1 MIEVNLLPGG
11 KKRGRRGGGRSFK
24 LPSIKSFP
32 ADPYIIAAVVVALGV
47 FGTVGWWY
55 LGLANRRDEVQV
67 ALADA
72 VQDSSNYVDLIERN
86 NTLKARRDSIAQK
99 VDIIQ
104 EIDAGRYVW
113 PHVLDEV
120 ARALPDY
127 TWLTQIL
134 QVTIG
139 EVVEFQIHGK
149 AGTPFALTTF
159 MESLEASP
167 FIRNVS
173 LVQMEQEVDNQQL
186 VYGFQ
191 LDASYEVPPVELIET
206 VPLFEAEPS
215 VGNP

>member
-11 KKRGRRGGGRSFK
+11 KKRGPRGGGLPFK
-24 LPSIKSFP
+24 LPDIKNFP
-32 ADPYIIAAVVVALGV
+32 ADPYIIGAVVVALGA
-47 FGTVGWWY
+47 FGTVGWLY
-55 LGLANRRDEVQV
+55 LGLSTRQDDVQV

-72 VQDSSNYVDLIERN
+72 IQDSANYVDLIERN
-86 NTLKARRDSIAQK
+86 NTLQARRDSIAQK

-113 PHVLDEV
+113 PHVMDEV

-127 TWLTQIL
+127 TWLTQIV
-134 QVTIG
+134 QVTTG

-149 AGTPFALTTF
+149 AGTLIAMTTF
-159 MESLEASP
+159 MDGLEASP

-173 LVQMEQEVDNQQL
+173 LVQTEQEIDNEQL

-191 LDASYEVPPVELIET
+191 LDASYEVPPLEFLET
-206 VPLFEAEPS
+206 VPLFQVAPP
-215 VGNP
+215 VGNQ

>member
-11 KKRGRRGGGRSFK
+11 KKRGPRGGGLPFK
-24 LPSIKSFP
+24 LPSIKNFP
-32 ADPYIIAAVVVALGV
+32 ADPYIIGAVVVGLGV
-47 FGTVGWWY
+47 LGTMGYFY
-55 LGLANRRDEVQV
+55 LGLSSRQDDVQV

-72 VQDSSNYVDLIERN
+72 IQDSANYVDLIERN

-99 VDIIQ
+99 VDLIQ

-134 QVTIG
+134 QVGVGDVI
-139 EVVEFQIHGK
+139 EFQIHGK
-149 AGTPFALTTF
+149 AGNPFALTTF

-167 FIRNVS
+167 FVRNVT
-173 LVQMEQEVDNQQL
+173 LVQTEQVVDNDQL

-191 LDASYEVPPVELIET
+191 LDASYEVPPTELIET
-206 VPLFEAEPS
+206 VPLFQVDPS
-215 VGNP
+215 VGNR